1 MSAIHPIPQPQR
13 HEADP
18 VWPALL
24 AARRAARGGV
34 RPGAWFAIGA
44 GDALAPVDA
53 ADPSAVIGWRE
64 EGWTVRPSAPGGA
77 DPRLA
82 LYLPVCGAHAGRRIV
97 VAHLGQSLDGFIAT
111 RAGESRFVTGEQNIV
126 HLHRLRALC
135 DAVVVGADTVATDD
149 PRLTTRLVPGPSPVR
164 VVLDPRRRVPPARA
178 VFTDAAA
185 PTLLVVDAARVRAG
199 ERVGKAEL
207 VGVPARDGRLDL
219 PALLDALA
227 ARGCHAVFVE
237 GGGATVSAFLAAGA
251 LDRLQL
257 AIAPMLIGSGRP
269 GVQIGPTAR
278 LADALRPPHRIYRM
292 GEDVLYDFDLRGRER
307 VAVAPT
313 LHRID

>member
-1 MSAIHPIPQPQR
+1 MSAIHPLPEPFR
-13 HEADP
+13 HPADP

-24 AARRAARGGV
+24 AARRVARD
-34 RPGAWFAIGA
+34 GAPPDAWVAIG
-44 GDALAPVDA
+44 GRDGLVPVDA
-53 ADPSAVIGWRE
+53 ADPGAVLGWRDAQ
-64 EGWTVRPSAPGGA
+64 WTVRATAPGGA

-82 LYLPVCGAHAGRRIV
+82 LYLPVCGGHAGRRIV

-111 RAGESRFVTGEQNIV
+111 HAGESRFVTGEQNIV

-149 PRLTTRLVPGPSPVR
+149 PRLTTRLVPGPNPVR
-164 VVLDPRRRVPPARA
+164 VVLDPRRRLAPGRT

-185 PTLLVVDAARVRAG
+185 PTWLVVDAARARAG
-199 ERVGKAEL
+199 ERVGHAEV
-207 VGVPARDGRLDL
+207 VGVRARNGRLDL

-257 AIAPMLIGSGRP
+257 AIAPTLIGSGRP
-269 GVQIGPTAR
+269 GVRLGPTAR
-278 LADALRPPHRIYRM
+278 LVDALRPAYRVYRM
-292 GEDVLYDFDLRGRER
+292 GEEVLYDFDLRARER
-307 VAVAPT
+307 AGAAPT